1 MKNRFLTVN
10 IILADRLGNKE
21 AVDLGKMFIEIQ
33 LLNLKR
39 VDGRPLK
46 FSEPMVV
53 TGRLASGASW
63 LGPRTLIPKR
73 SIRS

>member
-33 LLNLKR
+33 
-39 VDGRPLK
+39 
-46 FSEPMVV
+46 
-53 TGRLASGASW
+53 
-63 LGPRTLIPKR
+63 I
-73 SIRS
+73 I